1 MEFVRVIR
9 FAEVKKKL
17 GATNVLA
24 SLIGRAIEKFD
35 FKRSQLERRE
45 NSIFRTF
52 LEVNKPFATDLLAF
66 GNYLF

>member
-1 MEFVRVIR
+1 M
-9 FAEVKKKL
+9 
-17 GATNVLA
+17 LA
-24 SLIGRAIEKFD
+24 SLIGRAIEEFD

-52 LEVNKPFATDLLAF
+52 LEVNKPFATDLFAF